1 MPELGSEAEP
11 MRLLLVMHNTSETK
25 VLSEGLKQR
34 MPELRVDQAEG
45 VVSGLAHVFESPPDI
60 LLIDSTMPGID
71 ASVLCREL
79 GNLAIASRLRVIV
92 VRPLTAAD
100 HDDSVREAGAWS
112 ILDAPASLDDVCESI
127 TINNGDLS
135 RTKAS

>member
-11 MRLLLVMHNTSETK
+11 TRLLLVMHNTPETK
-25 VLSEGLKQR
+25 ILCEGLKQR
-34 MPELRVDQAEG
+34 MPELRVDQVEG

-79 GNLAIASRLRVIV
+79 GSLAIASRLRVIV
-92 VRPLTAAD
+92 VRPKAAANQ
-100 HDDSVREAGAWS
+100 DDSIREAGAWS

-127 TINNGDLS
+127 TLNNGDLS
-135 RTKAS
+135 RTKAC